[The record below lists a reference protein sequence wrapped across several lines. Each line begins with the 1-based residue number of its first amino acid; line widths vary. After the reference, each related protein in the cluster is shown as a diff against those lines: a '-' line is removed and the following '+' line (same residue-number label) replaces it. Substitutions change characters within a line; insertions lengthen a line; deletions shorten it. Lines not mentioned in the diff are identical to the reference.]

1 MSESTLRIPLRDTPL
16 LTTVKAAGDD
26 GVAKSLGFGNILELE
41 SDALVLESKRELEIG
56 VALILNVVF
65 PGIKHA
71 PKSVVSLG
79 CVVVGVR
86 DSVRLHYDVG
96 IEDIDDEARLQL
108 AEFRSLRGLEKV
120 G

>member
-1 MSESTLRIPLRDTPL
+1 MNGSRLPIQLRATPL
-16 LTTVKAAGDD
+16 LTAVKAAGDD
-26 GVAKSLGFGNILELE
+26 GVAENQGFGNILELG
-41 SDALVLESKRELEIG
+41 SNALVLESKRELEIG

-65 PGIKHA
+65 PRVQRG

-79 CVVVGVR
+79 CVVVRVR
-86 DSVRLHYDVG
+86 DSIRLHYDLR
-96 IEDIDDEARLQL
+96 IKEMDDEACLQL